1 MCLLYCLETIKSLL
15 IIATD
20 QYPIIK
26 KKKENSKLKYFE
38 AYKMLKL
45 NALIPLWEKW
55 EGDSNL
61 SDRYYYSSLSLAPN
75 TSLEVHKRSTGK
87 A

>member
-1 MCLLYCLETIKSLL
+1 
-15 IIATD
+15 
-20 QYPIIK
+20 
-26 KKKENSKLKYFE
+26 
-38 AYKMLKL
+38 MLKL